1 MEVGIF
7 LHSHGRWWSKDEF
20 FKKKRKKKQTDFC
33 LGEKDIILTNVIIYP
48 ISYLVHRHVFEF
60 FSKCGNSQTHIY
72 KGSFYGIE
80 TLFDL
85 EEETQCFIVSMHI
98 HQ

>member
-1 MEVGIF
+1 MVMTLGGEGYHPYQCYHLSNF
-7 LHSHGRWWSKDEF
+7 LFSSH
-20 FKKKRKKKQTDFC
+20 TDMSLSSFPNVA
-33 LGEKDIILTNVIIYP
+33 IL
-48 ISYLVHRHVFEF
+48 
-60 FSKCGNSQTHIY
+60 KHIH

>member
-1 MEVGIF
+1 MEDGGPKINF
-7 LHSHGRWWSKDEF
+7 S
-20 FKKKRKKKQTDFC
+20 KKKKKTDFC
-33 LGEKDIILTNVIIYP
+33 LGEKDIILSNVIICP
-48 ISYLVHRHVFEF
+48 ISYLVDRHVFEF
-60 FSKCGNSQTHIY
+60 FSKCGNSQTHIH
-72 KGSFYGIE
+72 KGSFYGME

>member
-1 MEVGIF
+1 MEDGGPKMNF
-7 LHSHGRWWSKDEF
+7 S
-20 FKKKRKKKQTDFC
+20 KKKRKKKQTDFC

>member
-1 MEVGIF
+1 M
-7 LHSHGRWWSKDEF
+7 RN
-20 FKKKRKKKQTDFC
+20 KKNNSSPPHPKRKSMSLSSFPNVA
-33 LGEKDIILTNVIIYP
+33 IL
-48 ISYLVHRHVFEF
+48 
-60 FSKCGNSQTHIY
+60 KHIH

-85 EEETQCFIVSMHI
+85 EGEERQYFIVSMHI